1 MPSIEPILIEAAGA
15 MTRELLEATK
25 RRIGRPSNM
34 RRTMA
39 HSPSVLEA
47 YLHINHVY
55 EQTRISTR
63 VRGLIT
69 AAIAQALGGDYIF
82 SVAVEL
88 AAFEEARR
96 CESNDPKIA
105 PPLSSPYK
113 PLENTARLIHRLLPS
128 WPRWATA
135 MKRRL
140 RSPTSLVS
148 TCFATTSI

>member
-1 MPSIEPILIEAAGA
+1 MPSIEPILIEAADA

-105 PPLSSPYK
+105 PPLSNPGCMLQLQAGVRSRGK
-113 PLENTARLIHRLLPS
+113 NQRVVHVVELLDE
-128 WPRWATA
+128 AYA
-135 MKRRL
+135 
-140 RSPTSLVS
+140 
-148 TCFATTSI
+148 AA